1 MPDNAPQPLRLEGP
15 EPVDQELMVP
25 VAEVG
30 DGLQHVGEHRVR
42 GLGREYRVEEQD
54 EESSHIVLPVMEIY
68 ITFTGPNIRLD
79 KNFSLKRKN

>member
-1 MPDNAPQPLRLEGP
+1 MCNTKEQFLPDNPTESVSLEGP
-15 EPVDQELMVP
+15 EPVDKQLVVA

-54 EESSHIVLPVMEIY
+54 EESSHIVLPVMEI
-68 ITFTGPNIRLD
+68 
-79 KNFSLKRKN
+79 